1 MEALDADEEASP
13 GGLPPASFPYFF
25 NEGVDYVPRSEADA
39 RGPAPE
45 PEDSPPLRD
54 AFLARHR
61 GGTRGDGGDARVPV
75 AATARARE
83 AAAAAREQGAKR
95 QRVWTADGLRVLAP
109 PPRPDAAARHRAD
122 PSVTAPPPS
131 HLDSLGPSSHAT
143 ASSSHRIGRR
153 GKRGDRTHRAGVERF
168 CRVLLRWSVRA
179 LTDAPS
185 DPAAVGL
192 PGVPARVDRYD
203 DAAHYYGVQEA
214 LAMEEARATLAQA
227 LRLRSNTRTARV
239 RFRAATGAGARLGA
253 GLHAYDVVVDDD
265 DDVPSA
271 RGGKSNRRGVGARGI
286 RTASEDW
293 RRPGT
298 ALVVRFVGRDAA
310 REPIL
315 AVVAGGKSAEER
327 VADPD
332 ERATATVW
340 TATTLP
346 KEAEAALEVLD
357 TVISHQRVVAAAH
370 VRPSV
375 PFMPLLLGARPATH
389 VKFESSDDDDDDDD
403 DEDDDDASASDI
415 ASDKVS
421 DKNTGYGARWRG
433 ADRHAIDPGVFED
446 VEPVESSVA
455 DGGYARLR
463 RLRREADKAGGAAS
477 LERLRELNRAQLRAA
492 GRFIAACRG
501 RAGANGDEAN
511 ANRRDS
517 DSDSDSDEG
526 RDDDGEYLDDGDG
539 DGDASGT
546 ATVGAAASRGSL
558 QLVQGPPGCGKTRFV
573 ASLLD
578 ALTRVPTG
586 RRRPP
591 RIMVCAPS
599 NKAVAVALERY
610 VAAAEGLNERLRG
623 GGNGE
628 SNGDAEDDR
637 NAARVPTPPL
647 MVGVE
652 EALEAA
658 CSGRTRGEAEGE
670 SKADRREGG
679 GANAMDYFVHRR
691 TAVLAD
697 RVVAAAVAATAIA
710 DAEDSAPS
718 SAPSSRA
725 WEAFEASAA
734 ACASVSRELLASAPS
749 FLAVDGLRGAL
760 ESARKAAASASNAFR
775 DPRRSVSD
783 RTLAM
788 KTAES
793 RSKFA
798 ASILRE
804 GAGRG
809 ARAELFASQ
818 AVSRAT
824 VLFCTLSSAGQAI
837 FSDAPAPDALV
848 VDEAAQALESEL
860 VVAFARRPRRCLLVG
875 DPAQLPA
882 TMRSEP
888 ARRAGHD
895 RSLMRRMLD
904 VAEGEHGGAPEWYT
918 LLDTQ
923 YRMHPDIASFPSRR
937 FYGGGL
943 VDHPSVSRRRAA
955 RAGSI
960 PVLVPVPGWI
970 RAPFVFVD
978 VTSGREERGGG
989 GGRSNGAHS
998 ASASVGNDAEAELAA
1013 ALAASLPRVVVADA
1027 DVGGEAPAAAVI
1039 TFYAEQARRVRREF
1053 ATPASLVNRLRAQM
1067 RANATARAAHVDAS
1081 AAPGVHSVDSFQGSE
1096 AEVVVV
1102 SAVRRNP
1109 GRDVG
1114 FLADPRRLNVAL
1126 TRAKR
1131 LCVVLGC
1138 ANTLEGS
1145 TSEDL
1150 RALVVDARE
1159 RGVLVPEAEV
1169 RAWIEALRTR

>member
-1 MEALDADEEASP
+1 MDEEASP
-13 GGLPPASFPYFF
+13 GGLPAASFPYFF
-25 NEGVDYVPRSEADA
+25 NEGVHYVPRSEADA
-39 RGPAPE
+39 RGPE

-54 AFLARHR
+54 AFLARR
-61 GGTRGDGGDARVPV
+61 RTLGDGGDARAPSPPLRAPG

-83 AAAAAREQGAKR
+83 AAAAAREQGTKKR

-122 PSVTAPPPS
+122 PSVPPPPDS
-131 HLDSLGPSSHAT
+131 RRLEDHLGWETSHAT
-143 ASSSHRIGRR
+143 ASSSRIGRR
-153 GKRGDRTHRAGVERF
+153 GKRGVRTHRAGVERF
-168 CRVLLRWSVRA
+168 CRVLLSWSVRA

-214 LAMEEARATLAQA
+214 LAMEEARASLAQA
-227 LRLRSNTRTARV
+227 LRRRSNTRTARV
-239 RFRAATGAGARLGA
+239 RFRGAAGAGARVGA
-253 GLHAYDVVVDDD
+253 GLHAYVVVDDD
-265 DDVPSA
+265 DVSSA
-271 RGGKSNRRGVGARGI
+271 GGGKPNRRGAGGI
-286 RTASEDW
+286 RTATDDW

-298 ALVVRFVGRDAA
+298 ALVVRFAGRDAA
-310 REPIL
+310 RAPIL
-315 AVVAGGKSAEER
+315 AVAAGRASADAGAKS
-327 VADPD
+327 
-332 ERATATVW
+332 TATVW

-346 KEAEAALEVLD
+346 QDAEAVLEVLD
-357 TVISHQRVVAAAH
+357 TVISYQRIVAAAH

-389 VKFESSDDDDDDDD
+389 VTFDSSDE
-403 DEDDDDASASDI
+403 DEEEEQGEGEGEGEEEKKEEKKEDAKED
-415 ASDKVS
+415 
-421 DKNTGYGARWRG
+421 ARGSSG

-446 VEPVESSVA
+446 VEPAGWTVA

-463 RLRREADKAGGAAS
+463 RLRREAEKAGGAAA

-501 RAGANGDEAN
+501 CAGAND
-511 ANRRDS
+511 ANRAELGTRTRNENSDEDSDVDAHS
-517 DSDSDSDEG
+517 DSD
-526 RDDDGEYLDDGDG
+526 
-539 DGDASGT
+539 AIVGT
-546 ATVGAAASRGSL
+546 ATIGAAASRGSL

-578 ALTRVPTG
+578 ALTRVSTS
-586 RRRPP
+586 RRCPP

-610 VAAAEGLNERLRG
+610 VAAAEGLNERLREC
-623 GGNGE
+623 GNGE
-628 SNGDAEDDR
+628 SHGDDVDER

-658 CSGRTRGEAEGE
+658 CEGE
-670 SKADRREGG
+670 
-679 GANAMDYFVHRR
+679 GAKNAMAYFVHRR

-697 RVVAAAVAATAIA
+697 RVIAAAVAATAEA
-710 DAEDSAPS
+710 DGEADGEADDEADGEAPSS
-718 SAPSSRA
+718 SAPSSSAPSFSARA
-725 WEAFEASAA
+725 SSRAAVAFEASAA
-734 ACASVSRELLASAPS
+734 ACASVCRELLALAPS
-749 FLAVDGLRGAL
+749 FLAADGLRGAL
-760 ESARKAAASASNAFR
+760 ESARKAAASAASAFR
-775 DPRRSVSD
+775 DPRQSVAD

-793 RSKFA
+793 RSTFA

-809 ARAELFASQ
+809 ARAELFAAQ
-818 AVSRAT
+818 AVSRAS

-882 TMRSEP
+882 TTHSEP

-904 VAEGEHGGAPEWYT
+904 VARKEHGGAPEWYT

-923 YRMHPDIASFPSRR
+923 YRMHPAIASFPSKR

-943 VDHPSVSRRRAA
+943 VNHPSVSRRRVAV
-955 RAGSI
+955 AGSS
-960 PVLVPVPGWI
+960 PGSGSVPGWI

-978 VTSGREERGGG
+978 VTSGLEERGGG
-989 GGRSNGAHS
+989 GRSSGS
-998 ASASVGNDAEAELAA
+998 PSTSASVGNDAEASLAA
-1013 ALAASLPRVVVADA
+1013 SLAASLPRVVLADA
-1027 DVGGEAPAAAVI
+1027 DVDDDAPAAAVI

-1053 ATPASLVNRLRAQM
+1053 ANPASLVNSLRVST
-1067 RANATARAAHVDAS
+1067 RANATADAVRADAP

-1138 ANTLEGS
+1138 ASTLEGS
-1145 TSEDL
+1145 ASEDL

-1169 RAWIEALRTR
+1169 RAWIETLRTR